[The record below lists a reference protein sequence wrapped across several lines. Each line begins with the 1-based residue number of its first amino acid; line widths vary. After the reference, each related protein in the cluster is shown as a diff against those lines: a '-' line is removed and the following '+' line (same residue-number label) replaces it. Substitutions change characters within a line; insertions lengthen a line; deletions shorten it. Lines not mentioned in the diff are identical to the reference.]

1 MFKSD
6 NYIVQTAYAGLSRM
20 FSMHVDPPS
29 GTWTQWIEYAPKG
42 DLGEWGGYK
51 IIKTGVTD
59 LNNPPNAFIIQTIAD
74 TRIPGYPSN
83 LDGNTVLALQL
94 YPGRDI
100 YSAQLAFSFDMDK
113 MAIRRKS
120 GSATWTDWK
129 YFSAS

>member
-1 MFKSD
+1 M
-6 NYIVQTAYAGLSRM
+6 NG
-20 FSMHVDPPS
+20 VD
-29 GTWTQWIEYAPKG
+29 
-42 DLGEWGGYK
+42 
-51 IIKTGVTD
+51 VTD
-59 LNNPPNAFIIQTIAD
+59 LNNPPNAFIIQIIAD

>member
-20 FSMHVDPPS
+20 FSRHVDPPS
-29 GTWTQWIEYAPKG
+29 GTWTQWIEYAPKS